1 MAEGAELWKAVD
13 EYLVSHL
20 IPSDPVLDETMA
32 ANAAAELPS
41 IDVAPNQ
48 GKLLH
53 LLARVAGAR
62 KILEIGTLGG
72 YSTTWLGRALPE
84 DGRLVTLEASA
95 KHAEVARRNI
105 ARAGLDRIVTIRLGA
120 ALDTLPKLVEEGEG
134 PFDFIFIDADKPN
147 IPNYLRWALKLS
159 RKGTLIVVDNIVR
172 EGKVIDA
179 ASSDA
184 NVQGARQLFDLLAAE
199 PRLEA
204 TALQT
209 VGSKGYD
216 GFAMAIVVA

>member
-72 YSTTWLGRALPE
+72 YSTTWLGRALPK
-84 DGRLVTLEASA
+84 DGRLITLEASA

-105 ARAGLDRIVTIRLGA
+105 ARAGLDGVVAIRLGA

-216 GFAMAIVVA
+216 GFVMAVVD